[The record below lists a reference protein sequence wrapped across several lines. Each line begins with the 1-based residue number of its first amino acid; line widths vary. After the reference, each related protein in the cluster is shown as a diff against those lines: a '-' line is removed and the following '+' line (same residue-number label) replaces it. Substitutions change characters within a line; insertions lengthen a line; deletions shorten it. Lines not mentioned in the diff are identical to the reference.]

1 MSLLNS
7 LWNEIVSFFGVSQF
21 FEILSNG
28 EFEKLLTYEGIVALI
43 IPIIPLL
50 LFLEL
55 ILGFVYKKPQTKV
68 YKVIF
73 LIYLINRIAGR
84 FISLGIV
91 SLCIGFFEPISLI
104 ETRMNW
110 YWFIYGYIVWEFAHF
125 IYHFLAHKVRIL
137 WCLHATHHSPEE
149 MNLSVTHAHFF
160 LEAPYADLIR
170 TSICIFLGVNPV
182 LLFTIMFIDGTY
194 GAFIHV

>member
-91 SLCIGFFEPISLI
+91 SLCIGFF
-104 ETRMNW
+104 
-110 YWFIYGYIVWEFAHF
+110 
-125 IYHFLAHKVRIL
+125 
-137 WCLHATHHSPEE
+137 
-149 MNLSVTHAHFF
+149 
-160 LEAPYADLIR
+160 
-170 TSICIFLGVNPV
+170 
-182 LLFTIMFIDGTY
+182 
-194 GAFIHV
+194 